1 MTLWKNHN
9 WSVRQAAIRIVL
21 VEPEK
26 AGNIGAVARA
36 MKNFDLSNL
45 WIVNPK
51 TSTSTIEAK
60 AFAMHGYEVLAKAR
74 STKTLGKALK
84 GLDLVV
90 GTSAVAA
97 TSRSNLVRLPITP
110 TQLAAKIRA
119 CKGNVG
125 ILFGRESS
133 GLSNKEVEACDFLV
147 TIPASRAYN
156 VLNLASAASIIFYEL
171 FRTGSI
177 RSGPLLMS
185 RVVKVRM
192 LSQFD
197 LLVKR
202 SGVQQHKRKLAQ
214 RAFHNVISRSFISA
228 REASLLLGVL
238 RRATAKLT

>member
-1 MTLWKNHN
+1 MA
-9 WSVRQAAIRIVL
+9 VRIIL

-36 MKNFDLSNL
+36 MKNFDLTNL

-51 TSTSTIEAK
+51 TTLSIEAK
-60 AFAMHGYEVLAKAR
+60 AFAMHGYDILAKAR
-74 STKTLGKALK
+74 TVKTLRQALK
-84 GLDLVV
+84 GLDLVA

-97 TSRSNLVRLPITP
+97 TSRSNLLRVPITP
-110 TQLAAKIRA
+110 AQLAAKIRA

-125 ILFGRESS
+125 IMFGRESS
-133 GLSNKEVEACDFLV
+133 GLSNREVEACDFLV
-147 TIPASRAYN
+147 TIPASWTYN

-171 FRTGSI
+171 FQKRSK
-177 RSGPLLMS
+177 RSGLLLTS

-192 LSQFD
+192 QSQFD
-197 LLVKR
+197 LLVKL

-214 RAFHNVISRSFISA
+214 RAFRNVLSRSFISA

>member
-1 MTLWKNHN
+1 VA
-9 WSVRQAAIRIVL
+9 VRIIL

-36 MKNFDLSNL
+36 MKNFDLANL

-51 TSTSTIEAK
+51 TSLSIEAK
-60 AFAMHGYEVLAKAR
+60 AFAMHGYDILAKAR
-74 STKTLGKALK
+74 TVKTLKQTLK

-97 TSRSNLVRLPITP
+97 TSRSNLVRVPITP
-110 TQLAAKIRA
+110 ALLAAKIRA

-133 GLSNKEVEACDFLV
+133 GLSNKEVEACDVLV
-147 TIPASRAYN
+147 TIPASHTYN

-171 FRTGSI
+171 FQKQAI
-177 RSGPLLMS
+177 PNGPSLAS
-185 RVVKVRM
+185 KVVKVRM
-192 LSQFD
+192 QSQFD
-197 LLVKR
+197 HLVKA

-214 RAFHNVISRSFISA
+214 RSFRNVISRSFIST

>member
-1 MTLWKNHN
+1 MA
-9 WSVRQAAIRIVL
+9 VRIIL

-36 MKNFDLSNL
+36 MKNFDLTNL

-51 TSTSTIEAK
+51 TTLSIEAK
-60 AFAMHGYEVLAKAR
+60 AFAMHGYDILAKAR
-74 STKTLGKALK
+74 TVKTLRQALK
-84 GLDLVV
+84 GLDLVA

-97 TSRSNLVRLPITP
+97 TSRSNLLRVPITP
-110 TQLAAKIRA
+110 AQLAAKIRA

-125 ILFGRESS
+125 IMFGRESS
-133 GLSNKEVEACDFLV
+133 GLSNREVEACDFLV
-147 TIPASRAYN
+147 TIPASRTYN

-171 FRTGSI
+171 FQKGSK
-177 RSGPLLMS
+177 RSGPLLTS

-192 LSQFD
+192 QSQFD
-197 LLVKR
+197 LLVKL

-214 RAFHNVISRSFISA
+214 RAFRNVLSRSFISA

-238 RRATAKLT
+238 RRATTKLT

>member
-1 MTLWKNHN
+1 
-9 WSVRQAAIRIVL
+9 VAIRIIL

-36 MKNFDLSNL
+36 MKNFDLYNL

-51 TSTSTIEAK
+51 EPLSMEAR
-60 AFAMHGYEVLAKAR
+60 AYAMHGYDVLTKAR
-74 STKTLGKALK
+74 TVKSLKQAVK

-97 TSRSNLVRLPITP
+97 TSRSNLSRVPIKP
-110 TQLAAKIRA
+110 ALMAAKIRA

-133 GLSNKEVEACDFLV
+133 GLSNKEVEACDVLV
-147 TIPASRAYN
+147 TIPASRSYN

-171 FRTGSI
+171 FQKQALPN
-177 RSGPLLMS
+177 GPSLAS
-185 RVVKVRM
+185 KVVKVRM
-192 LSQFD
+192 QAQFD
-197 LLVKR
+197 QLVKA
-202 SGVQQHKRKLAQ
+202 SGVQRHKRKLTQ
-214 RAFHNVISRSFISA
+214 RSFRNVISRSFIST